1 MNFEDFN
8 LSEKT
13 LRAIYEKGFE
23 SPTKVQEKVIPIL
36 LQKEKNLIVQAKTGT
51 GKTAAFGIPLIELL
65 ESKGYVQAIILTPT
79 RELALQVSEEINSLK
94 RKRLKI
100 LPVYGG
106 QSIQRQIDHLKRGVD
121 IVVGTPGRIL
131 DHLERKTIDLSKVD
145 YFILEEA
152 DEMLDMGFIDDVEK
166 ILKSTSDDKFFLMF
180 SATIPKRIIDLAK
193 KYIKNYEVI
202 KIQDKELTTNLTEQ
216 IYIELNES
224 DKFEALCRII
234 DMEEDFYGMVF
245 CRTKVEVDK
254 VSAKLI
260 ERGYDAEALHGDFS
274 QYQRER
280 VLKRFRDKRAN
291 ILVATDVAA
300 RGIDITGLT
309 HVINYSIPLNPEH
322 YVHRIGRTGRAG
334 KEGVAITFVTP
345 REYRQLFRI
354 KKFSKAKIKE
364 GKVPSVDQ
372 IIKAKANKIKKQVI
386 ENSESKHK
394 IYYELAEELLNE
406 MPAKEVVASL
416 LNLGF
421 KSLSPE
427 NYSKI
432 SRVSNKEEVVRLFI
446 ALGKQ
451 SGINKK
457 ELIDF
462 IVKNTGISRKVITDI
477 VVLDKFSFITV
488 PYKEAEII
496 LSAFKKKGKKR
507 SLVSKARDKVRN

>member
-23 SPTKVQEKVIPIL
+23 TPTPVQEKVIPIL
-36 LQKEKNLIVQAKTGT
+36 LKKEKNLIVQAKTGT

-65 ESKGYVQAIILTPT
+65 ENKGYVQAIILTPT

-100 LPVYGG
+100 LPIYGG
-106 QSIQRQIDHLKRGVD
+106 QSIKRQIDHLKRGVD

-131 DHLERKTIDLSKVD
+131 DHLERKTIDLSKVE
-145 YFILEEA
+145 YFILDEA

-166 ILKSTSDDKFFLMF
+166 ILKNTNGEKFFLMF

-202 KIQDKELTTNLTEQ
+202 KILDKQLTTNLTEQ

-234 DMEEDFYGMVF
+234 DVEDDFYGMVF
-245 CRTKVEVDK
+245 CRTKVEVDT
-254 VSAKLI
+254 VSSKLI

-280 VLKRFRDKRAN
+280 VLKKFKEKKIN

-300 RGIDITGLT
+300 RGIDITGLS

-334 KEGVAITFVTP
+334 KEGIAITFVTP
-345 REYRQLFRI
+345 KEYRQLFRI

-364 GKVPSVDQ
+364 GKIPSVEQ
-372 IIKAKANKIKKQVI
+372 IIKARSEKIKKDILNHNKNIQKV
-386 ENSESKHK
+386 
-394 IYYELAEELLNE
+394 YYNLADELLE
-406 MPAKEVVASL
+406 KAEPREVVAKL
-416 LNLGF
+416 LSTAF
-421 KSLSPE
+421 KSLNPE
-427 NYSKI
+427 NYKKVSPTSKA
-432 SRVSNKEEVVRLFI
+432 KEVVRLFI
-446 ALGKQ
+446 AKGKQ
-451 SGINKK
+451 AGLTKK
-457 ELIDF
+457 DLVKF
-462 IVKNTGISRKVITDI
+462 IVEKTNINPKVISD
-477 VVLDKFSFITV
+477 VLVLDKFSFITV

-496 LSAFKKKGKKR
+496 LSIFKKRGRR
-507 SLVSKARDKVRN
+507 SLISKAKERN

>member
-1 MNFEDFN
+1 VNFEDFN

-13 LRAIYEKGFE
+13 LRAINEKGFE
-23 SPTKVQEKVIPIL
+23 NPTPVQEKVIPTL
-36 LQKEKNLIVQAKTGT
+36 LKKEKNLIVQAKTGT

-65 ESKGYVQAIILTPT
+65 ENKGYVQAIILTPT

-94 RKRLKI
+94 RKKLKI

-106 QSIQRQIDHLKRGVD
+106 QSIQRQIDHLRKGVD

-131 DHLERKTIDLSKVD
+131 DHLERGTIDLSKVD
-145 YFILEEA
+145 YFILDEA

-202 KIQDKELTTNLTEQ
+202 KIQDKQLTTNLTEQ
-216 IYIELNES
+216 IYIELRES

-234 DMEEDFYGMVF
+234 DMEEEFYGMVF
-245 CRTKVEVDK
+245 CRTKVEVDT
-254 VSAKLI
+254 VSSKLI

-280 VLKRFRDKRAN
+280 VLKKFREKKVN

-334 KEGVAITFVTP
+334 KEGIAITFVTP

-354 KKFSKAKIKE
+354 KKFSNAKIKE

-372 IIKAKANKIKKQVI
+372 IIKTKAKKIKKQVV
-386 ENSESKHK
+386 ENNSKKHD
-394 IYYELAEELLNE
+394 IYYELAKELLNE
-406 MPAKEVVASL
+406 LPAEEVVATL
-416 LNLGF
+416 LSMGY
-421 KSLSPE
+421 KSLNPE
-427 NYSKI
+427 SYNNISQISSK
-432 SRVSNKEEVVRLFI
+432 KEEVVRLFI

-451 SGINKK
+451 SGINKNQ
-457 ELIDF
+457 LIDY
-462 IVKNTGISRKVITDI
+462 IVKNTGISSKVISDI
-477 VVLDKFSFITV
+477 TVLDKFSFITV
-488 PYKEAEII
+488 PYREAEII
-496 LSAFKKKGKKR
+496 LSVFKKRGRR
-507 SLVSKARDKVRN
+507 SIVSKARARN

>member
-13 LRAIYEKGFE
+13 LYAINEKGFE
-23 SPTKVQEKVIPIL
+23 KPTPVQKRVIPIL
-36 LQKEKNLIVQAKTGT
+36 LNKEKNLIVQAKTGT

-106 QSIQRQIDHLKRGVD
+106 QSISRQIEHLKRGVD

-131 DHLERKTIDLSKVD
+131 DHLERKTIDLSKVE
-145 YFILEEA
+145 YFILDEA

-166 ILKSTSDDKFFLMF
+166 ILKSTSDEKIFLMF
-180 SATIPKRIIDLAK
+180 SATIPRRIIDLAK

-202 KIQDKELTTNLTEQ
+202 KIADKQLTTNLTEQ
-216 IYIELNES
+216 IYIELNEN

-234 DMEEDFYGMVF
+234 DVEDDFYGMVF
-245 CRTKVEVDK
+245 CRTKVEVDN
-254 VSAKLI
+254 VSSKLI

-280 VLKRFRDKRAN
+280 VLKKFKEKRIN

-300 RGIDITGLT
+300 RGIDISGLT

-322 YVHRIGRTGRAG
+322 YVHRVGRTGRAG
-334 KEGVAITFVTP
+334 REGVAITFVTP
-345 REYRQLFRI
+345 KEYRQLFRI

-364 GKVPSVDQ
+364 GKIPSVEQ
-372 IIKAKANKIKKQVI
+372 IIRAKSERIK
-386 ENSESKHK
+386 SELLKEEK
-394 IYYELAEELLNE
+394 KLPNIYYNLADELLKKTNPRE
-406 MPAKEVVASL
+406 VIAKL
-416 LNLGF
+416 LNMSF
-421 KSLSPE
+421 KSLNPE
-427 NYSKI
+427 KYEK
-432 SRVSNKEEVVRLFI
+432 VLPPKENEVVRLFI
-446 ALGKQ
+446 AKGKQ
-451 SGINKK
+451 AGLTKK
-457 ELIDF
+457 DLVRF
-462 IVKNTGISRKVITDI
+462 IVEKTNISPKVISDV

-496 LSAFKKKGKKR
+496 LSIFKKRGRR
-507 SLVSKARDKVRN
+507 SLISKAKERN